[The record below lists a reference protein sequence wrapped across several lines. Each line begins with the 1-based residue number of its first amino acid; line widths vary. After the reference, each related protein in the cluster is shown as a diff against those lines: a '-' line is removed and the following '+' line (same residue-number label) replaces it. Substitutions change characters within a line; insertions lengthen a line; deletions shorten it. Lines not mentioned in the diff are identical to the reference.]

1 MEEDSEII
9 HTVRLE
15 SCHDSTGSIFNGLR
29 WVELRGEGGGTRD
42 REEGERGGKARLGLC
57 GDCVCGSDDMVVGV
71 GVCGLLTT
79 KSEQE
84 LRENRDGNK
93 RERALVREETGG

>member
-84 LRENRDGNK
+84 LQEQVKADPVN
-93 RERALVREETGG
+93 ERTVT

>member
-1 MEEDSEII
+1 VEEDSEII

-15 SCHDSTGSIFNGLR
+15 SCHDSTGSIFNGGR
-29 WVELRGEGGGTRD
+29 VERRRGGTRD